1 MSKPAEAARRSRL
14 KSWLIK
20 AILPVVLLVL
30 WHLACTQ
37 WKIHPLILPHPFSV
51 LRELWS
57 SVVSGEL
64 WLHLAVSLWRCLVGF
79 AAGSLAG
86 IVMGVLLGWYS
97 LLDEFFDLVVNFLR
111 AIPKTALAPL
121 FIVWFGFGDLPK
133 ILLIGLASFFYT
145 LIPTIEGVKNIDNL
159 LIKSARSLNAND
171 RQLLLTVVLPSAL
184 PSMYAGLRLAAAT
197 SLVVL
202 VFVEIIAGD
211 SGLGFLL
218 EQGRTSLNMPVM
230 YMTLFVLGV
239 VGLLLDWLVRVSET
253 KLMPWR
259 KGKTISF

>member
-1 MSKPAEAARRSRL
+1 MKEPKAKASRL
-14 KSWLIK
+14 GTYLIK
-20 AILPVVLLVL
+20 AVFPVTLLVL
-30 WHLACTQ
+30 WYLACTR

-51 LRELWS
+51 LEELWNYT
-57 SVVSGEL
+57 VSGEL
-64 WLHLAVSLWRCLVGF
+64 WMHMAASLWRCLAGF
-79 AAGSLAG
+79 IAGSLAG
-86 IVMGVLLGWYS
+86 IAMGVLLGWYS
-97 LLDEFFDLVVNFLR
+97 ILDEFFDLVVNFLR

-159 LIKSARSLNAND
+159 LVKSARSLGASD
-171 RQLLLTVVLPSAL
+171 GQILATVVLPSAL

-218 EQGRTSLNMPVM
+218 EQGRSSLNLGTM
-230 YMTLFVLGV
+230 YMTLLVLGV
-239 VGLLLDWLVRVSET
+239 IGFVLDWLVRASET

-259 KGKTISF
+259 KGKTISH

>member
-1 MSKPAEAARRSRL
+1 MSGQTSTHKNSRL
-14 KSWLIK
+14 KAWLIRGT
-20 AILPVVLLVL
+20 LPVTLLVL
-30 WHLACTQ
+30 WYLACTE

-51 LRELWS
+51 LEEFWNYAI
-57 SVVSGEL
+57 SGEL
-64 WLHLAVSLWRCLVGF
+64 WMHMAVSLWRCLLGF
-79 AAGSLAG
+79 VLGSLAG

-97 LLDEFFDLVVNFLR
+97 LLDEFFDLVVNFMR

-159 LIKSARSLNAND
+159 LVKSARSLGAKD
-171 RQLLLTVVLPSAL
+171 GQLLTTVVMPSAL

-218 EQGRTSLNMPVM
+218 EQGRASLNMAVM

-239 VGLLLDWLVRVSET
+239 IGFVLDWLVRISET

-259 KGKTISF
+259 KGKTISY